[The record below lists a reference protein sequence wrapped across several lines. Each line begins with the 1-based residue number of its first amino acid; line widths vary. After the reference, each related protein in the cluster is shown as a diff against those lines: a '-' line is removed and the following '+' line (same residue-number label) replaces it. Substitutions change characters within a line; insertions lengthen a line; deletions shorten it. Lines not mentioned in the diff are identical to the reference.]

1 MMPAEEFSPFITALC
16 LRTPLDDALW
26 RYRGGGGIHIL
37 GCTVVCEGMGSSCV
51 VPFVIFMFESAC
63 KSA

>member
-1 MMPAEEFSPFITALC
+1 MTHCGDIE
-16 LRTPLDDALW
+16 
-26 RYRGGGGIHIL
+26 GGGGIHIL